1 MIVNSAEI
9 DFVNN
14 EKDFENLIREIFKP
28 EHSAIEYY
36 NPVNIKA
43 AK

>member
-14 EKDFENLIREIFKP
+14 DSDFENLITAILKP
-28 EHSAIEYY
+28 DHSAIEYY
-36 NPVNIKA
+36 NPVT
-43 AK
+43 AKGG

>member
-9 DFVNN
+9 EFVND
-14 EKDFENLIREIFKP
+14 EKDFENLISEIMKP

-36 NPVNIKA
+36 NPVS
-43 AK
+43 AKIAK